1 MSALESKNG
10 KVSEFKTM
18 SVKPDNPA
26 DLIPFSKSSL
36 SSRPGSPK
44 QTLESSHPIETCKFS
59 LEIIVLAG
67 LSIFLSMLVIMP
79 FSI

>member
-1 MSALESKNG
+1 
-10 KVSEFKTM
+10 M

-26 DLIPFSKSSL
+26 VLIPFSKSSL

-67 LSIFLSMLVIMP
+67 LGPVVFLSRTIKKYSLN
-79 FSI
+79 